1 MKKILIVDDR
11 EEIRELVE
19 ITLGPRD
26 YHILKAE
33 SGEKALQIARTEI
46 PDLILTDIEMPGGMD
61 GLEVT
66 RILRRLPETKN
77 CPIIILTGSGV
88 AGYGKT
94 EGLKAGATDYFAKP
108 FSPLALIKKVEELI
122 K

>member
-19 ITLGPRD
+19 MTLGPRE
-26 YHILKAE
+26 YQIFKAE
-33 SGEKALQIARTEI
+33 SGEKALEIARAEKLH
-46 PDLILTDIEMPGGMD
+46 LILTDIEMPGGMN
-61 GLEVT
+61 GLEVI
-66 RILRRLPETKN
+66 RILRGLPEMKD

-88 AGYGKT
+88 AGYAKT